1 MEDLSNNIAFNQIF
15 HTIPEFDEILNNTVR
30 VSNVINDSF
39 EEENKYKYVISD
51 EGKSQLKYCKFQD
64 IDNPINDTCPITQ
77 ESFSKN
83 DDVIVLPCNHC
94 FTPDAINTWLENE
107 SAICPV
113 CRHEL
118 QNKEIE
124 NPEYNRPRTNNRSR
138 IARRNGFR
146 VAQPPMSLLSNPFNE
161 LFQQVERNNNT
172 VFNDTNTYGSR
183 LMREIFSMINEED
196 DLQQA
201 IEQSLHT

>member
-1 MEDLSNNIAFNQIF
+1 M
-15 HTIPEFDEILNNTVR
+15 
-30 VSNVINDSF
+30 
-39 EEENKYKYVISD
+39 
-51 EGKSQLKYCKFQD
+51 
-64 IDNPINDTCPITQ
+64 
-77 ESFSKN
+77 
-83 DDVIVLPCNHC
+83 
-94 FTPDAINTWLENE
+94 
-107 SAICPV
+107 
-113 CRHEL
+113 